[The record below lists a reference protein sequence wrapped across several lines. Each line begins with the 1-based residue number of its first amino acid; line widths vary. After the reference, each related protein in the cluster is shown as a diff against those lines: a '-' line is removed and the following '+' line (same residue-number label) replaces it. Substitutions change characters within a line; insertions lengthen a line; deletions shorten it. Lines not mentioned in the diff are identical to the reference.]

1 MRIFAITIPL
11 PGCFLSNV
19 FPVKFKDC
27 VVGQGNANYNCGL
40 KLGSISLQWSF
51 ALLCDYM

>member
-11 PGCFLSNV
+11 HGCFLSNV

-27 VVGQGNANYNCGL
+27 VVGQGNANNNCGL